1 MTKPLINQQRG
12 ANRNGTVTLQATEV
26 PASAN
31 TEIVIF
37 NPIATLPESNVCFFL
52 VYRETGNQQ
61 WTPIYKSEIKRPE
74 GGAFRWNQVQLGSTD
89 LCADNVERPIK
100 IEFFKSVP
108 SGKHKIIDMIDTIT
122 LAQLKSGTSNFE
134 MKKKKGSLDMA
145 NLKIDRQH
153 SFLEY
158 IFGGCEVDLSIA
170 IDFTLSNGD
179 PRQPSSL
186 HYFDP
191 QRNQYLQAIQ
201 NVGNILQFYN
211 TDKMINLYGFGGAI
225 PPYTNRASHC
235 FALNGDIF
243 NPRVA
248 GVQGVIQCYQNAL
261 QQCRLYGP
269 THFSEI
275 LREINNHVMSDL

>member
-1 MTKPLINQQRG
+1 M
-12 ANRNGTVTLQATEV
+12 

-89 LCADNVERPIK
+89 LCGDNVERPIK

-122 LAQLKSGTSNFE
+122 LAQLKSGTQNFE

-179 PRQPSSL
+179 PRQ
-186 HYFDP
+186 
-191 QRNQYLQAIQ
+191 
-201 NVGNILQFYN
+201 
-211 TDKMINLYGFGGAI
+211 
-225 PPYTNRASHC
+225 
-235 FALNGDIF
+235 
-243 NPRVA
+243 
-248 GVQGVIQCYQNAL
+248 
-261 QQCRLYGP
+261 
-269 THFSEI
+269 
-275 LREINNHVMSDL
+275 